1 MADKPKNTN
10 TAAASNAPRVEPKV
24 VTGALPE
31 GFTPPA
37 PSRGGG
43 NASKYPF
50 DSLDVGGAFG
60 VKNKTRRQMASPLNN
75 AKKKYRTELTA
86 PDGKVTKNQT
96 RDFYS
101 VDVDPVMAE
110 TLKGT
115 AFEGSTVLIVR
126 SK

>member
-1 MADKPKNTN
+1 MADAKTTKT
-10 TAAASNAPRVEPKV
+10 TAARVEPDV
-24 VTGALPE
+24 VTGKLPE

-50 DSLDVGGAFG
+50 ANLDVGGAFG
-60 VKNKTRRQMASPLNN
+60 VKNKTRRQMASPVNN
-75 AKKKYRTELTA
+75 AKKKYRNELTD
-86 PDGKVTKNQT
+86 PNGKVTKVQS

-101 VDVDPVMAE
+101 VDVDAEMAKS
-110 TLKGT
+110 LKGT
-115 AFEGSTVLIVR
+115 EFEGSSVLVIR